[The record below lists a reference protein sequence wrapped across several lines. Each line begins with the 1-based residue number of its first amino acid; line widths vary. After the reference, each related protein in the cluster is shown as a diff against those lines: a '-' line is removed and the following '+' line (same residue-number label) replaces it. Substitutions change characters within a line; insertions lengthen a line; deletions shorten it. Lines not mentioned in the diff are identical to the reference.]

1 MDFKLTK
8 SQKVSI
14 EDIKEDLA
22 KPFKMNRLLQGD
34 VGSGKTVVAFLS
46 LLSAVEAGGQGVLM
60 APTEILVQQ
69 HLENLRP
76 LGNKVG
82 VVVEL

>member
-1 MDFKLTK
+1 
-8 SQKVSI
+8 
-14 EDIKEDLA
+14 
-22 KPFKMNRLLQGD
+22 MNRLLQGD

>member
-1 MDFKLTK
+1 
-8 SQKVSI
+8 
-14 EDIKEDLA
+14 
-22 KPFKMNRLLQGD
+22 MNSKLLQGC
-34 VGSGKTVVAFLS
+34 GSGKTVICFSVVIVS
-46 LLSAVEAGGQGVLM
+46 CEAGGQGVLM

-82 VVVEL
+82 VVVEALTGRDKGKEEIESLQHY